1 MPLGTNPSSTSL
13 PNGFV
18 QRATLCNSNRQV
30 SIFRVSS
37 SPWDTLGVN
46 RGSTLEEVRL
56 AYRSRVKEV
65 HPDLHQGDPQKE
77 QETVLLNQA
86 YIEIIKELSFQDKSS
101 GLDVFDTCKG
111 DPDQLFVN
119 PLVCNG
125 VSPEY
130 WYDLVSLAQDLGE
143 DGFTEYMYQE
153 QGIRVPD
160 EAFLYLTRDQSEAL
174 LQDIER
180 FQTELDIVSIE
191 AFEYWLV
198 DCLSRAQR
206 ANR

>member
-1 MPLGTNPSSTSL
+1 LVVFLSTRKGKKHYIDTIQHSMPLGTNPSSTSL

-86 YIEIIKELSFQDKSS
+86 YIEIIKGTTDK
-101 GLDVFDTCKG
+101 L
-111 DPDQLFVN
+111 N
-119 PLVCNG
+119 
-125 VSPEY
+125 
-130 WYDLVSLAQDLGE
+130 
-143 DGFTEYMYQE
+143 
-153 QGIRVPD
+153 
-160 EAFLYLTRDQSEAL
+160 
-174 LQDIER
+174 
-180 FQTELDIVSIE
+180 IVS
-191 AFEYWLV
+191 
-198 DCLSRAQR
+198 QR
-206 ANR
+206 C

>member
-1 MPLGTNPSSTSL
+1 M
-13 PNGFV
+13 
-18 QRATLCNSNRQV
+18 
-30 SIFRVSS
+30 
-37 SPWDTLGVN
+37 
-46 RGSTLEEVRL
+46 
-56 AYRSRVKEV
+56 
-65 HPDLHQGDPQKE
+65 
-77 QETVLLNQA
+77 
-86 YIEIIKELSFQDKSS
+86 
-101 GLDVFDTCKG
+101 
-111 DPDQLFVN
+111 
-119 PLVCNG
+119 
-125 VSPEY
+125 SPEY

-160 EAFLYLTRDQSEAL
+160 EAFVYLTRDQSEAL

-180 FQTELDIVSIE
+180 LQTQLDIVSIE